1 MKNYNRYRPPQ
12 AEKNFVAKQE
22 KKTTVEAKC
31 SPLYFAVAKSGL
43 CEAVNPLIKQ
53 SAEEILHTLLND
65 NKNKFQEENH
75 HFIFS
80 MPYGKIP

>member
-31 SPLYFAVAKSGL
+31 STLYFALQNSVL
-43 CEAVNPLIKQ
+43 CEAVKPLIKQ
-53 SAEEILHTLLND
+53 LAERILHTLLNE
-65 NKNKFQEENH
+65 NKDKFQEENH

-80 MPYGKIP
+80 VPYGEIP